1 MTGILRSAASCSCVV
16 MAVPAIEAMTRSF
29 APLVIWF
36 SIWLTC
42 VGMSFSAYCRSTL
55 YPSFS
60 SADLM
65 LSPSW
70 IQRSDD
76 FVGMVTPTRA
86 PAALVAPG
94 ATAWSAVFWLEPH
107 AESVSTSPAAAIPA
121 IVLVN
126 FIVLSSFLSDPALSR
141 ESAASETLGQAVVGL
156 VQADADGEAVRR
168 GVLVDHQQLDP
179 EQVREVAKG
188 FGAHGLGEHGVVRA
202 AGRDPRFGGR
212 RQRRRRLPHR
222 PRHGQVG
229 QRLVGRDDLA
239 LVGHQ
244 AEPVAEVDQ
253 AEGDAGAGRGVDPP
267 PDGVLAAA
275 DAEGV

>member
-16 MAVPAIEAMTRSF
+16 MAVPSIEAMTRSF

-94 ATAWSAVFWLEPH
+94 AAAWSAVFWLEPH

-126 FIVLSSFLSDPALSR
+126 FIVLSSFLRSFCPKPV
-141 ESAASETLGQAVVGL
+141 SETLGEAVVRL
-156 VQADADGEAVRR
+156 VPADAVGEAVRR
-168 GVLVDHQQLDP
+168 GVLVDHQQLDA
-179 EQVREVAKG
+179 EQVRE
-188 FGAHGLGEHGVVRA
+188 
-202 AGRDPRFGGR
+202 
-212 RQRRRRLPHR
+212 
-222 PRHGQVG
+222 
-229 QRLVGRDDLA
+229 
-239 LVGHQ
+239 
-244 AEPVAEVDQ
+244 
-253 AEGDAGAGRGVDPP
+253 
-267 PDGVLAAA
+267 
-275 DAEGV
+275 